1 MIDKTKNL
9 RIMIFASLFTSLTI
23 VGSYISIPTGIVPI
37 VLSTLFIYIGS
48 LILGKKWATIS
59 VGLYLFLGILGLPVF
74 SGGNGGFHHF
84 YGPTGGFLI
93 GYLFAAFLIGMISEK
108 RQNTY
113 LDIIALIIGTL
124 VIHGF
129 GILWLSNRFPS
140 GWEKTLPIYWV
151 FIVGDSIKII
161 VSVITVK
168 YLRPIIQLQ
177 KR

>member
-1 MIDKTKNL
+1 MVDKIKDLKMMIYT
-9 RIMIFASLFTSLTI
+9 SLFTSLTI

-48 LILGKKWATIS
+48 LVLGKKWATIS
-59 VGLYLFLGILGLPVF
+59 VGIYLILGLFGFPVF

-93 GYLFAAFLIGMISEK
+93 GYIIAAFLIGVISEK
-108 RQNTY
+108 KQNFFFDTT
-113 LDIIALIIGTL
+113 ALIIGTL
-124 VIHGF
+124 VIHGL
-129 GILWLSNRFPS
+129 GILWLSYRFPS

-161 VSVITVK
+161 VSIITVK
-168 YLRPIIQLQ
+168 YLRPIIAISQ
-177 KR
+177 